1 MKKRHMAIA
10 GVIVAVWVGI
20 IGFFIIKSKEKES
33 NQNIER
39 HIIPEQKKV
48 FINGMV
54 EPTQSKVFYKNMTK
68 GENYI
73 VNKNNEDSVSKGSL
87 LITYKNDEISEQIKD
102 LNGQLHDLRKEEKE
116 GRNIKENQLIE
127 NQNQMTEPIEEQ
139 IKSTSKE
146 LSKLKNKE
154 YSYEYAPFAGKVYT
168 DNKNIN
174 GENQELLKLRSTE
187 FYIKSQ
193 VTENELEKI
202 KEDHKVEILILAN
215 DKKVKGKITE
225 ISDEPKSQDVGLNGE
240 ISGSASASVSSYP
253 ISITLDSQEGIVNGY
268 HVQIKIELSNKDSK
282 IPTSAIKVNGNRN
295 YVYLIKDNKLVKQFV
310 EVKKTE
316 GDLSIITSGLK
327 EKDEIVKVITNEM
340 KEGQEIE

>member
-1 MKKRHMAIA
+1 MKKRHIAIA

-20 IGFFIIKSKEKES
+20 IGFFVIKSKEKESKS

-48 FINGMV
+48 FINGVV
-54 EPTQSKVFYKNMTK
+54 EPTQSKVFYKDMTK

-73 VNKNNEDSVSKGSL
+73 VNKKNKESVSKGSL

-102 LNGQLHDLRKEEKE
+102 LNEQLYDLRKEEKE
-116 GRNIKENQLIE
+116 GKNTEE

-139 IKSTSKE
+139 IKNTSKE

-154 YSYEYAPFAGKVYT
+154 YSYEYAPFSGKVYT

-215 DKKVKGKITE
+215 DKKIKGKITE
-225 ISDEPKSQDVGLNGE
+225 ISDEPKSQDAGLNGE
-240 ISGSASASVSSYP
+240 ISGSASVSSYP

-268 HVQIKIELSNKDSK
+268 HVQIKIELSNKDFK
-282 IPTSAIKVNGNRN
+282 IPTSAIKVNETKN

>member
-1 MKKRHMAIA
+1 MKKRHIAIA

-20 IGFFIIKSKEKES
+20 IGFFVIKSKEKESKS

-48 FINGMV
+48 FINGVV
-54 EPTQSKVFYKNMTK
+54 EPTQSKVFYKDMTK
-68 GENYI
+68 GENYT
-73 VNKNNEDSVSKGSL
+73 VNKKNKESVSKGSL

-102 LNGQLHDLRKEEKE
+102 LNEQLYDLRKEEKE
-116 GRNIKENQLIE
+116 GKNTEE

-139 IKSTSKE
+139 IKNTSKE

-215 DKKVKGKITE
+215 DKKIKGKITE
-225 ISDEPKSQDVGLNGE
+225 ISDEPKSQDAGLNGE
-240 ISGSASASVSSYP
+240 ISGSASVSSYP

-268 HVQIKIELSNKDSK
+268 HVQIKIELSNKDFK
-282 IPTSAIKVNGNRN
+282 IPTSAIKVNETKN

>member
-1 MKKRHMAIA
+1 MKKRHIAVA

-33 NQNIER
+33 KSNQNIER
-39 HIIPEQKKV
+39 HIIPGQKKV
-48 FINGMV
+48 FINGVV
-54 EPTQSKVFYKNMTK
+54 EPTQSKIFYKDMTK

-73 VNKNNEDSVSKGSL
+73 INKNNEDSVSKGSL

-102 LNGQLHDLRKEEKE
+102 LNEQLYDLQKEKKE
-116 GRNIKENQLIE
+116 GKNTKE
-127 NQNQMTEPIEEQ
+127 NQNQMIEPIEEQ
-139 IKSTSKE
+139 IKNTSKE

-154 YSYEYAPFAGKVYT
+154 YSCEYAPFAGKVYT

-202 KEDHKVEILILAN
+202 KEDHEVEILILAN

-225 ISDEPKSQDVGLNGE
+225 ISDEPKSQEVGLNGE
-240 ISGSASASVSSYP
+240 ISGSASVSSYP
-253 ISITLDSQEGIVNGY
+253 INITLDSQEGIINGY
-268 HVQIKIELSNKDSK
+268 HVQIKIELSNKDPR
-282 IPTSAIKVNGNRN
+282 IPTSAIKVDGNKN
-295 YVYLIKDNKLVKQFV
+295 YVYLIKDNKLVKRFV